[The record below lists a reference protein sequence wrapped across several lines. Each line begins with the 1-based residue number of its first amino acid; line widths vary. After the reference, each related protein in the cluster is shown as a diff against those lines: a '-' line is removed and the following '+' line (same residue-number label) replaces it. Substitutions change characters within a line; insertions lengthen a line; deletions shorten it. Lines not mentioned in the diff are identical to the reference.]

1 MEEESGKH
9 KLREEERREAR
20 SERAEERKPYN

>member
-1 MEEESGKH
+1 MEEESGKQ

-20 SERAEERKPYN
+20 SEREEGRRPYN